1 MREYEITETVG
12 DFKMACEIHSAVL
25 ASIPTINQA
34 KLSQFGSIARRLS
47 KLLEPIVLSRL
58 SIPDG
63 FTFEIKISKQIRGT
77 PSGRMRLQWDELLET
92 RHFSVYV
99 FIEENTFRH
108 VFSEN
113 KSTWIPNLVQSLC
126 STLVHELVHLQQFA
140 SLTKSL
146 IARGYDERKYLDISD
161 KIRDDAYLDRPI
173 EAQAFGV
180 EDATRIFFKI
190 ATNEHTPE
198 QILELLKQ
206 VRQDIP
212 RAYRARGNSLFAK
225 WPDYID
231 PHGAFE
237 DNPYMDRSN
246 KRGGSLSEQARRIYL
261 KTFVKT
267 LDRIIAE
274 NNV

>member
-1 MREYEITETVG
+1 MREYEITEAVG
-12 DFKMACEIHSAVL
+12 DFKMAREIHAAVL

-34 KLSQFGSIARRLS
+34 KLTQFGSIARRLS

-63 FTFEIKISKQIRGT
+63 FSFEIKIIKQARGN
-77 PSGRMRLQWDELLET
+77 PSGRMQLQWDELLQT
-92 RHFSVYV
+92 RRFIIYV

-113 KSTWIPNLVQSLC
+113 RTTWIPNLVQSMC
-126 STLVHELVHLQQFA
+126 STLVHELVHLQQFS

-146 IARGYDERKYLDISD
+146 ITRGYDDHKYLDISD
-161 KIRDDAYLDRPI
+161 KIQNDAYLDRPI

-190 ATNEHTPE
+190 AANEHTPE
-198 QILELLKQ
+198 QILALLKQ
-206 VRQDIP
+206 VRQDMP
-212 RAYRARGNSLFAK
+212 RAYRARGNSLFAQ

-231 PHGAFE
+231 PHSAFE

-267 LDRIIAE
+267 LDAIIAE
-274 NNV
+274 NSN